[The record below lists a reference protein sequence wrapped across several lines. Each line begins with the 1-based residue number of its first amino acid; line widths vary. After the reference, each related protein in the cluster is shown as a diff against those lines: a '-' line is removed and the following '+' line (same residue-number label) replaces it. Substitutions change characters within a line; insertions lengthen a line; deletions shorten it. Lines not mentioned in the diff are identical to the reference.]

1 MSIDVSIR
9 LFFPMASAPAAL
21 NALASIVRG
30 EDGREVLVTFPGGG
44 TCVLPTGWPPVV
56 GDRSPEVFDEQTS
69 IGLGDVAVTAVVRKK
84 KRLGCNAAPKVNR
97 WGDVENFE
105 VVKERIDYQTDI
117 SINGGRDF
125 FEISF
130 TNITSAD
137 VSSFF
142 SKPMRLRL
150 AHLYSEGNGVA
161 GIYVS
166 MGEWSSFAE
175 PQHPLAL
182 PDDFDEE
189 EAGLDALVEAL
200 IAIL

>member
-1 MSIDVSIR
+1 MSIDISIR

-21 NALASIVRG
+21 TARASIVRG
-30 EDGREVLVTFPGGG
+30 EEGREVLVTFPGGG
-44 TCVLPTGWPPVV
+44 TCALPTGWPPV
-56 GDRSPEVFDEQTS
+56 DPERPPVVFDEHVS
-69 IGLGDVAVTAVVRKK
+69 IPLGDVAVIAVVRKK
-84 KRLGCNAAPKVNR
+84 KRLGRNAAPKVNR

-105 VVKERIDYQTDI
+105 VVKERIYYPADIDINIGQDY
-117 SINGGRDF
+117 
-125 FEISF
+125 FEINF
-130 TNITSAD
+130 TNIASRDA
-137 VSSFF
+137 SSFF

-161 GIYVS
+161 GIYDS

-175 PQHPLAL
+175 PQHPVTL